1 LREAAWFELI
11 TKNVATAQRA
21 PKVDDSEEVQI
32 IEEGRLKELIE
43 RLEGRSIYPKAIVAL
58 FTGMRR
64 GELVALRWGSI
75 DLDNKVLR
83 VREAL
88 EQTVS
93 HGVRIKKPKSKA
105 GRRDIALPDIV
116 VNVLREQRRAQL
128 ELRVTLGLGKLAD
141 DAFVFGHLD
150 GSPTTPKAVSLE
162 WAKVAD
168 AIGMGDITFHALRH
182 THASQ
187 LIAAGVDVV
196 TISKR
201 LGHANPSVTLST
213 YSHLFKNHDG
223 KAADAINE
231 ALANMGRT

>member
-1 LREAAWFELI
+1 V
-11 TKNVATAQRA
+11 T
-21 PKVDDSEEVQI
+21 I
-32 IEEGRLKELIE
+32 IDEGRLNELIE
-43 RLEGRSIYPKAIVAL
+43 RLEGRPIYPKAIVAL

-64 GELVALRWGSI
+64 GELVALRWGAV
-75 DLDNKVLR
+75 DLDKKLLR

-93 HGVRIKKPKSKA
+93 HGIRVKKPKSKA

-116 VNVLREQRRAQL
+116 VSVLHEHRRAQL
-128 ELRVTLGLGKLAD
+128 ELRLKLGLGKLAD
-141 DAFVFGHLD
+141 DTFVFGHVD

-201 LGHANPSVTLST
+201 LGHAKPSVTLDV
-213 YSHLFKNHDG
+213 YSHLFRSNDE
-223 KAADAINE
+223 KAAAAINA